1 MKLNIDLNE
10 RKLSIDNGG
19 EQLELD
25 LYTKEAFTYLSD
37 VWLKCGWMNK
47 YAYSFTWFGRP
58 IIQLPEDMIR
68 IQELIYRVQPDVIIE
83 TGIAHGGTLI
93 YYSSLCKAMGKGRVI
108 GIDIEIRPHN
118 RQKIENHE
126 LFDYITLIEGNSVDS
141 AIVQQVRSLVKDG
154 ERVLVILDSNH
165 SKQHVLQELQL
176 YSPLVSADSYIVATD
191 GIMEQLAGA
200 PDIKQDWSWDN
211 PKAAAEQFVQNDPR
225 FVLEEPLFPFNEGNI
240 TERITYWPSAYI
252 KRII

>member
-1 MKLNIDLNE
+1 M
-10 RKLSIDNGG
+10 
-19 EQLELD
+19 
-25 LYTKEAFTYLSD
+25 
-37 VWLKCGWMNK
+37 
-47 YAYSFTWFGRP
+47 
-58 IIQLPEDMIR
+58 
-68 IQELIYRVQPDVIIE
+68 
-83 TGIAHGGTLI
+83 
-93 YYSSLCKAMGKGRVI
+93 
-108 GIDIEIRPHN
+108 
-118 RQKIENHE
+118 
-126 LFDYITLIEGNSVDS
+126 
-141 AIVQQVRSLVKDG
+141 

-200 PDIKQDWSWDN
+200 PGIKQDWSWDN